1 MAHDALSISTIKQQL
16 HSLGVQPG
24 QTLQVH
30 TAFSKVG
37 PVEDGPAGLIEAL
50 QAALGNL
57 GTLVMPSMTDDDD
70 SPFDIQA
77 TPCPGMGVTTDTF
90 WRLPD
95 VLRSDSPHAFA
106 ASGPLA
112 GRITASHPLALPH
125 GPDSPVGRVHA
136 LEGQVLLL
144 GVGHES
150 NTAVHLGEYLARVRY
165 RRRKYVTVLQDGLP
179 CRLEYDEIDHC
190 CEKFNLL
197 DSWLSEEKLQR
208 GSVVGHSEARL
219 AAAQAVVKVVVEQL
233 TTDETAFLHP
243 RGTDPECDEAWAN
256 MEM

>member
-1 MAHDALSISTIKQQL
+1 
-16 HSLGVQPG
+16 
-24 QTLQVH
+24 
-30 TAFSKVG
+30 
-37 PVEDGPAGLIEAL
+37 
-50 QAALGNL
+50 
-57 GTLVMPSMTDDDD
+57 MTDDDD

-77 TPCPGMGVTTDTF
+77 TPCPGMGITADTF

-95 VLRSDSPHAFA
+95 ALRSASPHAFA

-125 GPDSPVGRVHA
+125 GPDSPVGRVHD
-136 LEGQVLLL
+136 LEGEVLLL

-150 NTAVHLGEYLARVRY
+150 NTTVHLGEYLARVRY
-165 RRRKYVTVLQDGLP
+165 RHRKYATVLQDGLP

-208 GSVVGHSEARL
+208 RGVVGHAEARL

-233 TTDETAFLHP
+233 TTEETAFLHP